1 MGSRDRV
8 LFELPLEHQKKPF
21 NSEEKNPKDQAL
33 QEEWGGVPEKTSS
46 WMSLEILVNGL

>member
-33 QEEWGGVPEKTSS
+33 QEEWGGSLKNFFLDVPRN
-46 WMSLEILVNGL
+46 LVNGL